1 MGWFYLEGNKSGEK
15 ALVCWYAEEPK
26 LDKESQCWRGQITSF
41 KQFGLISWLDM
52 SWKRGE
58 NES

>member
-52 SWKRGE
+52 S
-58 NES
+58 